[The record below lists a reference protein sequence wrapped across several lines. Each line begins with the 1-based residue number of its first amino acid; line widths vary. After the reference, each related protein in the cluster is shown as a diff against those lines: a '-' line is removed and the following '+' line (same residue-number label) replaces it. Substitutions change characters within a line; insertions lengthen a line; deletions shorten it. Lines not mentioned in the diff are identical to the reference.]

1 MKILLRKL
9 GNFSQRQIV
18 LTIDSQEVP
27 VRIFLSL
34 AVLWGSIL
42 SAGCQANSVDA
53 GAPFEVTPS
62 PVTEPV
68 ATTAPILPASGDAQM
83 TSTPPIPADAGLQSL
98 IDKARMDLAQ
108 QLSIPMTQINLIQTI
123 SATWPDS
130 SLGCPQPGMA
140 YSQVLTPGYLIQLQA
155 DNRVYEYHTDADQL
169 VVFCGENTI
178 EYPVKPGDI
187 TDDKPWMR

>member
-1 MKILLRKL
+1 MR
-9 GNFSQRQIV
+9 FIV
-18 LTIDSQEVP
+18 CFFI
-27 VRIFLSL
+27 
-34 AVLWGSIL
+34 LWGSFL
-42 SAGCQANSVDA
+42 SACQANTIETGVPVDVA
-53 GAPFEVTPS
+53 SSPVAESLSTPVLVSPTKGDIQTTPS
-62 PVTEPV
+62 QFIPV
-68 ATTAPILPASGDAQM
+68 
-83 TSTPPIPADAGLQSL
+83 DAGLQNL

-108 QLSIPMTQINLIQTI
+108 QLSIPMTQINLIQAI

-169 VVFCGENTI
+169 VVFCEENTI

-187 TDDKPWMR
+187 KDGEPWMR